1 MFKVS
6 INNSPTN
13 NFKQQQFDIAKKR
26 AFVNAVDTLDLE
38 VNNSNREFNAM
49 QKISLG
55 FLFFI
60 ISLGCIKLEDR
71 LDKSKFKKTLDSK
84 KLPLLLG
91 VTASTVLF
99 FGLLDKK
106 RASGMFKSNL
116 LAQNNTE
123 QKLRNPKLFLNI
135 SDERQKDITSDP
147 TYIYCNNKRHS
158 PKQDFFPDFNIK
170 KHKDFIHE
178 MNTKAKNFTPTID
191 KPNEYSEALKQI
203 DNKTQDYTKKIMAGM
218 NLLSAASSLA
228 IGGIFLALGKITRN
242 NKKWNKFIIPAMAII
257 PLLSMSY
264 NTSNEFI
271 NKVQMIS
278 RKKAK
283 EDFMDNKNNDKNFVQ
298 TTIDYLK
305 TKKEYE
311 QKVLKQDNL
320 VPLKNHILS
329 NMDVSEDE
337 IKKAK
342 ESQTA
347 FFDAVKSEKRQ
358 KNIKKNLLNNSV
370 TQDLIFGSSIIP
382 ILSLFSKSFENTK
395 NKLNKSLSTMF
406 ALIAGVYATNAG
418 LTLYI
423 NKSNE
428 NAKS

>member
-60 ISLGCIKLEDR
+60 ISLGCIELEDR

-91 VTASTVLF
+91 VTASMTLF

-116 LAQNNTE
+116 LAQNNAE
-123 QKLRNPKLFLNI
+123 QELSNPKLFLNI
-135 SDERQKDITSDP
+135 SDERQKDITCDP
-147 TYIYCNNKRHS
+147 TYIYCNNKRYS
-158 PKQDFFPDFNIK
+158 QKQDFFPDFNIK

-178 MNTKAKNFTPTID
+178 MNIKAKNFTPTID

-203 DNKTQDYTKKIMAGM
+203 DNKTQDYTKKIIAGM
-218 NLLSAASSLA
+218 NLFSAASSFA
-228 IGGIFLALGKITRN
+228 IGGIFLALGEITRN

-278 RKKAK
+278 RQKAK

-370 TQDLIFGSSIIP
+370 TQDLIFGSTIIP

-406 ALIAGVYATNAG
+406 ALIAGVYAANAG

-423 NKSNE
+423 NKNNK
-428 NAKS
+428 NAKI